1 MEKGKKIQKV
11 EKLNKATI
19 EFTSERGD
27 FRIIIND
34 QVREDSEGFTMPKDE
49 MRKLAKT
56 FAKMAC
62 LCYDACERDFEEDIK
77 ARRLTDLRKLLTW
90 QDIQK
95 IVDIANKSD
104 VIDPLRLQGCVD
116 NDGNGVSLEEYYTA
130 VLNQF
135 GKNDN
140 NGKEQ
145 L

>member
-1 MEKGKKIQKV
+1 M
-11 EKLNKATI
+11 EKLNKAAI

-49 MRKLAKT
+49 MRKLART

-62 LCYDACERDFEEDIK
+62 QCYETCERDFRGENK
-77 ARRLTDLRKLLTW
+77 TRRLTDLGKLLTW

-95 IVDIANKSD
+95 IVDISNKGD

-116 NDGNGVSLEEYYTA
+116 NNGNGVSTEEYYTA
-130 VLNQF
+130 ILDRF
-135 GKNDN
+135 KKGEDD
-140 NGKEQ
+140 GER
-145 L
+145 